1 MGDTIYL
8 MGVRVWAVFQ
18 VPHAHYF
25 VSLCGRNL
33 LYPEVCQ
40 VVTVLCC
47 KWYRPVYAGI
57 HRLRDAAWFHNITS
71 WSSKGSNV
79 LISNKRFFKERHSI
93 HKKKVPTVN
102 WDFFF
107 FWFLFKELN
116 AINDYLN
123 IVSLYKRQKIRNF
136 FNHPTMGKFSD
147 TSTANQ

>member
-1 MGDTIYL
+1 
-8 MGVRVWAVFQ
+8 MGVRVRAVFQ
-18 VPHAHYF
+18 KVLHAQYI

-57 HRLRDAAWFHNITS
+57 HRLRDAVWFHNIAT

-93 HKKKVPTVN
+93 HSNIVPTVN
-102 WDFFF
+102 WDF
-107 FWFLFKELN
+107 WFLLSQEFN
-116 AINDYLN
+116 AINDSPN
-123 IVSLYKRQKIRNF
+123 IVKFSQKQKIRNF
-136 FNHPTMGKFSD
+136 FNCLTMGKFSD
-147 TSTANQ
+147 TAKQLTNN